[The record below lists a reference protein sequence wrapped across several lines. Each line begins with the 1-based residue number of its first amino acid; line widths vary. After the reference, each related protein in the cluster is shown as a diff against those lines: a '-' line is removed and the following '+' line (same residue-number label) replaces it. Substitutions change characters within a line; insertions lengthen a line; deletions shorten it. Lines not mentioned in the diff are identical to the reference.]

1 MVTETTRR
9 NLIFD
14 PPQAADP
21 TIGGWLAA
29 LDDARRRTKT
39 AIAALTPAQL
49 DWQPPDAGNGVG
61 SLLYHIALIE
71 ADWLS
76 AEVRE
81 EPDYPPDL
89 LALFP
94 WDVRDGAGRLT
105 VVTGLD
111 LDTHVAR
118 LDAVRALTVATFAAT
133 TLTDFRR
140 VRALPAYDVTPEWVA
155 HHLLQHEA
163 EHRGEL
169 GVNLG
174 LARATVAR
182 RY

>member
-1 MVTETTRR
+1 MTETARR
-9 NLIFD
+9 TLVFTPQRATD
-14 PPQAADP
+14 PA
-21 TIGGWLAA
+21 IGGWLAA
-29 LDDARRRTKT
+29 LADARRRTK
-39 AIAALTPAQL
+39 AAVAGLAQATL

-61 SLLYHIALIE
+61 TLLYHIALIE

-81 EPDYPPDL
+81 EATYPPDL

-94 WDVRDGAGRLT
+94 WDVRDENGRLT

-111 LDTHVAR
+111 LAAHLAR
-118 LDAVRALTVATFAAT
+118 LDATRERTVATFAAIS
-133 TLTDFRR
+133 LADFRR

-174 LARATVAR
+174 LARAANLAG
-182 RY
+182 